1 LSAAA
6 GEVHAVLGE
15 NGAGKSTLMGVLG
28 GAIAP
33 DAGTVALDGAPY
45 RPRTPRDA
53 RDAGVCV
60 VHQELSLCL
69 HMSVMDNL
77 LLGAGPAR
85 YGVVDPT
92 AARAR
97 VDRAIATVLGDAGSG
112 SRFDADTIVGALKS
126 ADRQLVEIARAFAL
140 AERCKVLI
148 LDEPTSSLAADDAE
162 RL

>member
-1 LSAAA
+1 
-6 GEVHAVLGE
+6 
-15 NGAGKSTLMGVLG
+15 VLG
-28 GAIAP
+28 GAVAP

-53 RDAGVCV
+53 RDAAVCV

-77 LLGAGPAR
+77 LLGAEPAR
-85 YGVVDPT
+85 YGVVDRE

-97 VDRAIATVLGDAGSG
+97 GDGATGTARGGAGSAG
-112 SRFDADTIVGALKS
+112 RFDADTIVGGLKS

-162 RL
+162 RLFDLVRRLAAEGTTVL